1 MNIRAIRLKLSE
13 MAPKKSYTRERLDG
27 IAAASAVKMKGLAP
41 NGKVTGEYLHQGV
54 ETIVRGADN
63 LSFLWEIEAS
73 GYNDQCKVEAKCGN
87 VATRGVPFPER
98 WRTALNCLEI
108 NKIVG
113 ERTKDVTDFWD
124 IKCQM

>member
-1 MNIRAIRLKLSE
+1 

-27 IAAASAVKMKGLAP
+27 IAADSAVKMKGFMP
-41 NGKVTGEYLHQGV
+41 NGKLTCEYLHQGA
-54 ETIVRGADN
+54 ETTVRGADD

-98 WRTALNCLEI
+98 WRTALASQQPASQQPSKSTMLNI
-108 NKIVG
+108 GPRPASKG
-113 ERTKDVTDFWD
+113 
-124 IKCQM
+124 